1 MKGRIRATKHTLVRS
16 VHQDLFTRHGSIS
29 LQMMEKWRMYG
40 RFIEL
45 LSKISENSRTVVT
58 SKLLKPAFV
67 NLTKP
72 FESSKVS

>member
-16 VHQDLFTRHGSIS
+16 VHQDLFARHGSIS

-72 FESSKVS
+72 FESSKES